1 MRQEATRPRI
11 ICSATS
17 QPHRRAQILFG
28 SRLPNV
34 TGTLLTAPRIELA
47 AQYVMHT

>member
-1 MRQEATRPRI
+1 MRQEATRPLI

-34 TGTLLTAPRIELA
+34 TENEAVDQPSTLKRENS
-47 AQYVMHT
+47 